1 MDPSVSRRFSY
12 RDDRGAGIDHYAG
25 LSQFDTVFL
34 IDDSGSMSG
43 ANWRQTSE
51 ALSVIVP
58 ICTAYDSDGVD
69 IYFLNNP
76 VARTQVRSSA
86 EVLSIFST
94 VRPSGATPTGRR
106 LGELFSLYLKSY
118 KRNPGIKPMNII
130 VITDGEPT
138 DPQKLEKN
146 IINTAKELDSLGAK
160 DRQVGVQFFQVGSD
174 EAATESLEE
183 LDNSLVEDWGVRDM
197 VDTVSWRK
205 MNEGKG
211 LSADGILKVVMGAV
225 DKHLDRKRRV

>member
-1 MDPSVSRRFSY
+1 MDPSVSRRFSF
-12 RDDRGAGIDHYAG
+12 RENREVGVDHYAG
-25 LSQFDTVFL
+25 LSEFDTVFM

-43 ANWRQTSE
+43 ANWRQTSA
-51 ALSVIVP
+51 ALSAIVP
-58 ICTAYDSDGVD
+58 ICTAHDSDGVD

-76 VARTQVRSSA
+76 VAHTHIRSSS
-86 EVLSIFST
+86 EVLSIFSS

-106 LGELFSLYLKSY
+106 LGELFALYLESY
-118 KRNPGIKPMNII
+118 KINRDIKPMNII

-146 IINTAKELDSLGAK
+146 IITTARELDALDAKE
-160 DRQVGVQFFQVGSD
+160 RQIGVQFFQVGSD

-183 LDNSLVEDWGVRDM
+183 LDNSLVEVWGVRDM
-197 VDTVSWRK
+197 VDTISWK
-205 MNEGKG
+205 NMNEGRG

-225 DKHLDRKRRV
+225 DKRLDRKRR